1 VTIVKRWV
9 IYWDKKTFI
18 NEFVAYEA
26 LQQYMAGCQLSERSV
41 VIATYALCGFANFG
55 SMGIQLGGLTPLAPH
70 RKQEFATL
78 VFSAMIAGTVAC
90 FMTACIAGVLY
101 ESDGNVLPEQCYPI
115 ISNSTDIISNS
126 TGILTTSLADILTT
140 SLQ

>member
-1 VTIVKRWV
+1 
-9 IYWDKKTFI
+9 
-18 NEFVAYEA
+18 
-26 LQQYMAGCQLSERSV
+26 MADCKLSERSV
-41 VIATYALCGFANFG
+41 VISTYALFGFANFG

-101 ESDGNVLPEQCYPI
+101 ESDGALLHCDIPDP
-115 ISNSTDIISNS
+115 ISNSTDIF
-126 TGILTTSLADILTT
+126 TTSLAE
-140 SLQ
+140 